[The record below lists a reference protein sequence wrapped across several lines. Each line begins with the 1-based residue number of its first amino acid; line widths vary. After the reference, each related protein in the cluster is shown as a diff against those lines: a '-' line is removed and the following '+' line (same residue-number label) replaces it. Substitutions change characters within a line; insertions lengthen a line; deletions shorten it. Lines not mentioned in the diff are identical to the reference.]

1 VPLRCLLRP
10 RFGRLRD
17 FSDSFQTEF
26 YEVRY
31 RKQRPSNNK
40 DALFGGYAAASE
52 SVVQFLYEAGL
63 ISGTHPI
70 IKLTG
75 ATLEEVS
82 LRAPLGTTSS
92 LEYAPINLRGAI
104 LNRVVFDFEVKN
116 LAGAHFEGAL
126 LKRAEFWPSHLEG
139 AHFEGATL
147 EEANFNGASLE
158 GAHFNGANLTGA
170 HFEEERYS
178 RPEISVD
185 EYGRA
190 ITTGD
195 LLRRGANLA
204 KAHLEGTNLKGANFR
219 GANLKE
225 AILRGATGITNEEL
239 VEQTTSLEG
248 TTMPNGQKYE
258 DWLKDKEARK

>member
-40 DALFGGYAAASE
+40 DTLFGGYAAASE

-139 AHFEGATL
+139 AHFEGA
-147 EEANFNGASLE
+147 SLE

-170 HFEEERYS
+170 HFEGERYS